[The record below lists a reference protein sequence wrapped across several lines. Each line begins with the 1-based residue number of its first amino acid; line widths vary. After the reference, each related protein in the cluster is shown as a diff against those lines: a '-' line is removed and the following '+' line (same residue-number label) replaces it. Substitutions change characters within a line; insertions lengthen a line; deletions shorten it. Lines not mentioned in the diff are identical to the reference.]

1 MNPNRKWIALGYLFF
16 AVVLWVLTDK
26 FLTTVMSWAGIL
38 EYNFE
43 IPSERFT
50 LTTLI
55 GLLVASGVGFW
66 AWRHPT
72 LSTLS
77 NEVAVELRKVTW
89 PTAAETRAATIVVIV
104 TVFIM
109 SIFLG
114 LFDMLWSKLL
124 NLLYPSMHST

>member
-1 MNPNRKWIALGYLFF
+1 MNPNRKWIALGYLCS

-26 FLTTVMSWAGIL
+26 FLATVMGWAGIL
-38 EYNFE
+38 DYNFE

-55 GLLVASGVGFW
+55 GLLVAGGLGVW

-72 LSTLS
+72 LSALS

-124 NLLYPSMHST
+124 NLLYPSIHAT